1 MKKTLAIFLALLAAT
16 SITLASCGGKKKPLE
31 QGNSG
36 GYIEEE
42 DDVTTGNNGG
52 DSATNPG
59 NNGTTG
65 NNGGIISDPNAN
77 YTDTNDI
84 VYAGVALNLRTTPS
98 TSGTAVKTVP
108 FGTKLNRSQ
117 SNGTWD
123 KVTVDGDA
131 TVYYVL
137 HSWTSASN
145 ANFQFTECEP
155 APVTVKTTESKV
167 QFYLSP
173 FVNDDLEIALQNA
186 YLQDGFKASDFTSGY
201 TLTRVAMNSSWVKVV
216 FTGTVKGKT
225 LENATFYIQAA
236 HFTNGRLTDP
246 TFPGQGG
253 NDNPGTGIG

>member
-123 KVTVDGDA
+123 KVTLDGDT
-131 TVYYVL
+131 TVYYAL
-137 HSWTSASN
+137 HSWTTATDT
-145 ANFQFTECEP
+145 NFQFADCDP
-155 APVTVKTTESKV
+155 SAVTVVTTENKI

-173 FVNDDLEIALQNA
+173 FVNDDLELAIQNA
-186 YLQDGFKASDFTSGY
+186 YQGDGFKAVDFAEGY
-201 TLTRVAMNSSWVKVV
+201 TLTRVAMNSSWVKVT

-225 LENATFYIQAA
+225 VENETFYIQSI
-236 HFTNGRLTDP
+236 HFTNGRLSDP
-246 TFPGQGG
+246 AFPSQGG
-253 NDNPGTGIG
+253 NSGVGGIG